1 LTKAG
6 ADVEV
11 CHIETSKDRDE
22 RLKKGVGK
30 RGRKSSGMSDGV
42 KKGTKRGRS
51 VASISTTSSSRR
63 ASFSTTS
70 GNSSSAS
77 SIHLLED
84 TRLQVND
91 SEEELE
97 MESLRFA
104 SEEILPIHGDELDD
118 AKIRPSI
125 EGDLSERPIITPDR
139 SYIRKR
145 GDSSDSEIDCVME
158 EFRSAVK
165 RTKRE

>member
-30 RGRKSSGMSDGV
+30 RGRKSSGMSDGA

-51 VASISTTSSSRR
+51 VASVSTTSSSRR

-77 SIHLLED
+77 SIHVLED
-84 TRLQVND
+84 TWPQVND

-104 SEEILPIHGDELDD
+104 SEEIIPIHGDELPID
-118 AKIRPSI
+118 
-125 EGDLSERPIITPDR
+125 GGLSGQPIITPDR

-145 GDSSDSEIDCVME
+145 GDSSDSEIDGVME